1 MGISISYLQER
12 LNLDKNPLLKIYNPD
27 EHRRLAFYNID
38 KYSIEVCE
46 KYYNMAGKYQP

>member
-27 EHRRLAFYNID
+27 EHRRLAFYSID
-38 KYSIEVCE
+38 KYSI
-46 KYYNMAGKYQP
+46 